1 MTCGGGTQSQS
12 YEVTT
17 ASQHGGQRCPASPR
31 SRSCNTHGCP
41 VSQTM
46 SKVKGAG
53 RSKKQLVSFVDGRS
67 TVLAVGVLGVAVVR
81 PAEAALRAKPSQ

>member
-1 MTCGGGTQSQS
+1 
-12 YEVTT
+12 
-17 ASQHGGQRCPASPR
+17 
-31 SRSCNTHGCP
+31 
-41 VSQTM
+41 
-46 SKVKGAG
+46 VKGAG